1 MRILLIAS
9 FGSTLV
15 SRLGDIWFSVTLAG
29 DTAEALSLLR
39 QASYD
44 LVLLDMSASAAD
56 GLDLIRRVRQSG
68 DDTPLLALTGTA
80 AGERATALQYG
91 ADDALAEPVD
101 ASELRSRIA
110 AITRP
115 DEDGIQPAV
124 RLGDLSLN
132 LVAREARFGGV
143 HVPLSPKEF
152 ALLELMV
159 TRSGTAVTKAA
170 MLAHLYGKRDE
181 PDVQIDLFVSML
193 RMKLERAGAWGFIGT
208 VWGEGYMI
216 RDAALP
222 RHKGAGRGRQP
233 IHRPP
238 IESSAGITA
247 SQRRNWPLKERFDAF
262 PTGSAG
268 SVGRFGGR

>member
-1 MRILLIAS
+1 MRILLIES
-9 FGSTLV
+9 FGSTLA

-56 GLDLIRRVRQSG
+56 GVDLIRRVRQSG

-115 DEDGIQPAV
+115 DEDRIQPAL

-143 HVPLSPKEF
+143 HIPLSPKEF

-170 MLAHLYGKRDE
+170 MLAHLYGKKGE
-181 PDVQIDLFVSML
+181 PEPKIIDVFVCRL
-193 RMKLERAGAWGFIGT
+193 RSRLQKAGAGDLIAIAWGL
-208 VWGEGYMI
+208 GYVI
-216 RDAALP
+216 QEPALP
-222 RHKGAGRGRQP
+222 RRQAPAGDIRLPMPPAGTGSTVVWPAAGPGVPLEIATSRGRN
-233 IHRPP
+233 RP
-238 IESSAGITA
+238 
-247 SQRRNWPLKERFDAF
+247 
-262 PTGSAG
+262 GSA
-268 SVGRFGGR
+268 